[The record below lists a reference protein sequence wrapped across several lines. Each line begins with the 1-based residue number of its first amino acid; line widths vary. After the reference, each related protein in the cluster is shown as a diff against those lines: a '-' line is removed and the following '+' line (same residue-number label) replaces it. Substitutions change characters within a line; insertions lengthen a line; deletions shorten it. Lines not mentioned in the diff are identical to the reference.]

1 MRPAPIAST
10 AILLVSALV
19 AAPAAAHRLDEYL
32 QDTTIDV
39 KKDRVALQLRLT
51 PGVQVLPALLPAIDT
66 NADGVLSDAEQRAYD
81 RQVLRDLALTSGGDP
96 VPLRLVSSTF
106 PRVEDMR
113 EGLGEI
119 VLDLEAPLP
128 ARRCP
133 DRRLTLENRHQRAI
147 SAYLVNCLSPTDPSI
162 RVVAQHRNYEQSS
175 YQLDY
180 TQPAA
185 AGTERASWPTLRRW
199 LIADGVA
206 LLALVAFL
214 WKQWRRR
221 RGTKAPTA
229 GSSTRP
235 PPRQFRLELDAHAKA
250 V

>member
-1 MRPAPIAST
+1 MRPAAVAST
-10 AILLVSALV
+10 AILLVSALA
-19 AAPAAAHRLDEYL
+19 AAPAGAHRLDEYL

-39 KKDRVALQLRLT
+39 KQDRVSLQLRLT
-51 PGVQVLPALLPAIDT
+51 PGVQVLPTLLPIIDT
-66 NADGVLSDAEQRAYD
+66 NADGVLSDAEQRAYA
-81 RQVLRDLALTSGGDP
+81 RQVLRDLSLTSAGDP

-106 PRVEDMR
+106 PRIEDMR

-119 VLDLEAPLP
+119 ILDLEAPLP
-128 ARRCP
+128 AGRGP
-133 DRRLTLENRHQRAI
+133 DRRLTLENRHQAAI
-147 SAYLVNCLSPTDPSI
+147 SAYLVNCLSPTDPSL

-185 AGTERASWPTLRRW
+185 AAAGTARASWPTLRRW

-206 LLALVAFL
+206 LLALAAFL

-221 RGTKAPTA
+221 RG
-229 GSSTRP
+229 
-235 PPRQFRLELDAHAKA
+235 
-250 V
+250 VVI

>member
-1 MRPAPIAST
+1 MRPAAVAST
-10 AILLVSALV
+10 AILLVSALA

-39 KKDRVALQLRLT
+39 KQDRVALQLRLT
-51 PGVQVLPALLPAIDT
+51 PGVQVLPTLLPIIDT
-66 NADGVLSDAEQRAYD
+66 NADGVLSATEQRAYA
-81 RQVLRDLALTSGGDP
+81 RQVLRDLSLTSAGDP
-96 VPLRLVSSTF
+96 LPLRLVSSAF
-106 PRVEDMR
+106 PTVEDMQ

-128 ARRCP
+128 AGRGP

-162 RVVAQHRNYEQSS
+162 RVVAQHRNYEQFS

-185 AGTERASWPTLRRW
+185 AAAAARASWPTLRRW
-199 LIADGVA
+199 LTADGVV

-221 RGTKAPTA
+221 RG
-229 GSSTRP
+229 
-235 PPRQFRLELDAHAKA
+235 
-250 V
+250 VVI